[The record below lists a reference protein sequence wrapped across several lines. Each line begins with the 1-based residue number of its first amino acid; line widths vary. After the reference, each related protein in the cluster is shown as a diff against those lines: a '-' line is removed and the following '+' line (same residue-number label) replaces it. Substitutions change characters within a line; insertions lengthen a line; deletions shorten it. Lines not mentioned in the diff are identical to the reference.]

1 MKQMIGAAAALAY
14 VVVAVSALQ
23 GQQPAA
29 DGPRYQN
36 RNELVRPTDYR
47 EWPFLGAGLGLTYD
61 AERGPGAQNAPQN
74 FSNVFV
80 NPSSYRHFMQTG
92 TWKDGTV
99 FVLEIRAAATGTAPN
114 TTGRFQTA
122 MVALEAEVKD
132 AKLPNGWGYYEF
144 GRGNALR
151 EVAAPLTGQ
160 REAGCI
166 ECHTKHTA
174 VERTFVQFYPHL
186 LEVAKAKGTAK
197 PGY

>member
-1 MKQMIGAAAALAY
+1 
-14 VVVAVSALQ
+14 
-23 GQQPAA
+23 
-29 DGPRYQN
+29 
-36 RNELVRPTDYR
+36 VRPIDYR

-99 FVLEIRAAATGTAPN
+99 FVLEIRASSTGTAPN

-122 MVALEAEVKD
+122 VVAIEAEVKD
-132 AKLPNGWGYYEF
+132 AKLPNGWAYYEF

-151 EVAAPLTGQ
+151 DVAAPLSGQ

-186 LEVAKAKGTAK
+186 LEVAKAKGTVK